1 MRLLR
6 LLGLILLV
14 LAFVLAAIFIVEELI
29 YNLNYFYRH
38 QVNFILLISF
48 GILAI
53 GFGLWLIKWESESKE
68 QNLSETKTVS
78 LFPLTIG

>member
-6 LLGLILLV
+6 LLGLILLA
-14 LAFVLAAIFIVEELI
+14 LAFVLASIFIVEELI
-29 YNLNYFYRH
+29 YNLNYFYNH

-48 GILAI
+48 GILAFGI
-53 GFGLWLIKWESESKE
+53 GLWLIKWERESKE

-78 LFPLTIG
+78 LFPFTIG